1 MSVKFLNL
9 NRMYEALSAEI
20 DQGIK
25 CLFQNDSF
33 IGGEAVEK
41 FEFEWARYCES
52 KFAVGVGNGLDALVL
67 SLKALNIGKG
77 DEVIVPANTFIATWL
92 AISHCG
98 ATIIPVEPS
107 PESFVIEA
115 NEIEKKITERT
126 KVILPVHLYGNPAD
140 IIEIKRLA
148 KKYRLFVIEDAAQAH
163 GATVNEKRIGGHGDI
178 TVWSFY
184 PGKNLGAFGDAGAI
198 TTNSSRLAR
207 KVALLRNYGS
217 EVKYKHDIIGF
228 NSRLDPVQAIVL
240 SIKLKHL
247 DEWNLHKYQ
256 TALFYC
262 DEFSALPISLPMTCF
277 PYGRAA
283 FHQFVIKTDMRESLQ
298 SYLSAHGVG
307 TMIHYPT
314 APFKQKA
321 YKYLGYK
328 NSDFP
333 VTSRLSKQILSLPID
348 PLMESHEKQYVAH
361 VVRKFFD
368 R

>member
-1 MSVKFLNL
+1 M
-9 NRMYEALSAEI
+9 
-20 DQGIK
+20 
-25 CLFQNDSF
+25 
-33 IGGEAVEK
+33 
-41 FEFEWARYCES
+41 
-52 KFAVGVGNGLDALVL
+52 
-67 SLKALNIGKG
+67 
-77 DEVIVPANTFIATWL
+77 
-92 AISHCG
+92 
-98 ATIIPVEPS
+98 
-107 PESFVIEA
+107 
-115 NEIEKKITERT
+115 
-126 KVILPVHLYGNPAD
+126 
-140 IIEIKRLA
+140 
-148 KKYRLFVIEDAAQAH
+148 
-163 GATVNEKRIGGHGDI
+163 
-178 TVWSFY
+178 
-184 PGKNLGAFGDAGAI
+184 GAFGDAGAI
-198 TTNSSRLAR
+198 TTDSSRLAR

-240 SIKLKHL
+240 SIKLKRL

-256 TALFYC
+256 TALVYC

-277 PYGRAA
+277 TYGRAA
-283 FHQFVIKTDMRESLQ
+283 FHQFVIKTAMRASLQ
-298 SYLSAHGVG
+298 SDLSAHGVG

-361 VVRKFFD
+361 CVRKVFD